1 MQHFAV
7 RGNPRVGSVRGYV
20 SKRGVRKVS
29 CTVLAAAAVLTPSV
43 ALAAPAAPGTYAY
56 VANTGQDKVR
66 VFDTATNALV
76 TSIDTGAFSG
86 PLQVAATRSGKKVY
100 VTERDSGAVSAID
113 ALTNTVVA
121 EIPTG
126 NGTPESVAISPDDS
140 RAFVTVEGNGLANRV
155 VAINTATNAIVGTL
169 ETGADTLPNGLAV
182 SPDGKR
188 LYVAYRGAGAVAVID
203 SATMTLITTV
213 DVGPSAPRK
222 VAISPSGARVYVTE
236 NTSGEVSVIDTAT
249 NTVVV
254 PIPVNQGLDGV
265 EVSPDGKRVYVAD
278 RNNARVAV
286 IDAATNSVVTS
297 IPTSG
302 DPAEM
307 AVSPTGA
314 RLYVSHPNGAHGVS
328 VIDLATNSVS
338 ATIDSPEG
346 GLIGI
351 DLGSVPG
358 TSKVSCPAGSVLTG
372 GGFGSTG
379 PAPDQLVSRP
389 VPGTNDWEVNGQ
401 NRTRDDV
408 TLTPYAVCATP

>member
-20 SKRGVRKVS
+20 SKHGVRKAS
-29 CTVLAAAAVLTPSV
+29 CTVLVAAAVLTPSV

-56 VANTGQDKVR
+56 VANTGQNKVR

-86 PLQVAATRSGKKVY
+86 PLQVAAARNGKKVY

-140 RAFVTVEGNGLANRV
+140 RAYVTVEGNGLANRV
-155 VAINTATNAIVGTL
+155 VAINTATNAVAGTL

-188 LYVAYRGAGAVAVID
+188 LYVAYRGAGVVAVID

-265 EVSPDGKRVYVAD
+265 EVSLDGKRVYVAD

-307 AVSPTGA
+307 AVSPPEPGCT
-314 RLYVSHPNGAHGVS
+314 
-328 VIDLATNSVS
+328 S
-338 ATIDSPEG
+338 ATPTARTGYPSSTSPPTP
-346 GLIGI
+346 
-351 DLGSVPG
+351 SPRPSTVPKARSSESTWARCRG
-358 TSKVSCPAGSVLTG
+358 PQRCPAR
-372 GGFGSTG
+372 
-379 PAPDQLVSRP
+379 PA
-389 VPGTNDWEVNGQ
+389 
-401 NRTRDDV
+401 
-408 TLTPYAVCATP
+408 AC

>member
-20 SKRGVRKVS
+20 SKRGVRKAS
-29 CTVLAAAAVLTPSV
+29 CAVLAAAAVLTPSV

-56 VANTGQDKVR
+56 VANTGQNEVR
-66 VFDTATNALV
+66 VFDTATNTLV

-86 PLQVAATRSGKKVY
+86 PLQVAATRNGKKVY

-126 NGTPESVAISPDDS
+126 NGTPESVAVSPDDR
-140 RAFVTVEGNGLANRV
+140 RAYVTVEGNGAANRV
-155 VAINTATNAIVGTL
+155 VAIDTATDAVVGTL
-169 ETGADTLPNGLAV
+169 ETGVDTLPNGLAV

-188 LYVAYRGAGAVAVID
+188 VYVAYRGAGVVAVID
-203 SATMTLITTV
+203 SATMTPVTTV

-236 NTSGEVSVIDTAT
+236 NNSGEVSVIDTAT

-254 PIPVNQGLDGV
+254 PIPVGQGLDGV
-265 EVSPDGKRVYVAD
+265 KVSRDGRRVYVAD
-278 RNNARVAV
+278 RNNSRVTV

-297 IPTSG
+297 IPTTF

-307 AVSPTGA
+307 TVSPTGA
-314 RLYVSHPNGAHGVS
+314 RLYVSHPNGVHGMS

-338 ATIDSPEG
+338 ATVDGP

-389 VPGTNDWEVNGQ
+389 VPGTDAWEVNGQ